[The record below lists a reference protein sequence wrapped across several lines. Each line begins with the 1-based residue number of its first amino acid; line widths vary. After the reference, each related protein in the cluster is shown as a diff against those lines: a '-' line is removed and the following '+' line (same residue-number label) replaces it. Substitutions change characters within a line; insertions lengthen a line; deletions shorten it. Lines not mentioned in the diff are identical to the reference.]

1 MKNKEILR
9 KIYYG
14 NRAINRNIQRLAN
27 ISLIGLLARSAKEA
41 KESDRLVFY
50 FRTGQKPVA
59 ARIRIGVGVTTS
71 CESAAEVLKI
81 AVKQAMNC
89 VQRLSKPHREMQGS
103 RVAPSGRH

>member
-41 KESDRLVFY
+41 KESDDEQGKNLAKAGLLLVVISEKIHISMLS
-50 FRTGQKPVA
+50 GQINWA
-59 ARIRIGVGVTTS
+59 TS
-71 CESAAEVLKI
+71 I
-81 AVKQAMNC
+81 
-89 VQRLSKPHREMQGS
+89 
-103 RVAPSGRH
+103 